1 MAEEM
6 GLENIFIFGMTV
18 EEVEALQAAGYNA
31 AEYVA
36 KNPELARVMEQ
47 LGDGTFSK
55 SGNAEEFR
63 DVLNNLI
70 HHDRYYTLADYDAY
84 IEAQDAVNNTYKVS
98 RSQQYP
104 Y

>member
-31 AEYVA
+31 KDYVD
-36 KNPELARVMEQ
+36 KNVELARVMEQ

-55 SGNAEEFR
+55 SGNPDEFK
-63 DVLNNLI
+63 DVLNNLMY
-70 HHDRYYTLADYDAY
+70 HDRYYTLADYDAY
-84 IEAQDAVNNTYKVS
+84 IAAQDKVNETYRVS
-98 RSQQYP
+98 TF
-104 Y
+104 